1 MELKNYTVNVR
12 LPASRP
18 GVKGVVQKVK
28 IKAENQHRATALAK
42 MQYGE
47 VLGTAVTDFEAD
59 RAEVTG
65 RQGSHPRD
73 KVANEAK
80 HYTGL
85 ASRLAPDDSNDA
97 SRILW
102 DVLRHCWKTGAFQ
115 EGLKS
120 LVSKKKS

>member
-28 IKAENQHRATALAK
+28 IKAENQSRATALAK

-59 RAEVTG
+59 RAEA
-65 RQGSHPRD
+65 Q
-73 KVANEAK
+73 
-80 HYTGL
+80 
-85 ASRLAPDDSNDA
+85 ASRPSQVSRQTEKSESRGQQNSFNQEDAALGRFLNTKPAPGSGPV
-97 SRILW
+97 STVLW
-102 DVLRHCWKTGAFQ
+102 WGIKSVFKVM
-115 EGLKS
+115 EG
-120 LVSKKKS
+120 